1 MSNPL
6 PPAPPAYDPYYPAD
20 LFVVR
25 HPRPRYWL
33 HALLLAAT
41 VFTTMLV
48 GARLQDNFQR
58 NVPAFS
64 LQQDT
69 LPLFPLQWIAHDPAR
84 ILLGVPFSLTLLLIL
99 LAHEMGHYLMAM
111 RYRVNATLPYF
122 IPAPTLIGTLGAFIR
137 IRSPIRSR
145 AELFDIGI
153 AGPIAG
159 FAVAL
164 PILIAALALS
174 RPVAENM
181 GTADIV
187 LGYPLI
193 FYWAHHLLWTLGIT
207 AGRIPLQQLHLH
219 PTAVAAWVGMFATS
233 LNLLPGGQLDGGHI
247 IYSVAPRLHRWIS
260 TLTVVALFL
269 LGVSGILQVM
279 ELWPAAWQ
287 AWAGWNGW
295 ILWAVVVLLMGRR
308 HPAVPAWPGL
318 DRERKWLALVALF
331 LLVVTFMPVPL
342 YEVALH

>member
-6 PPAPPAYDPYYPAD
+6 PPAPPAYDPYYPVD

-25 HPRPRYWL
+25 PPRRRYWL

-41 VFTTMLV
+41 VFTTLLV

-69 LPLFPLQWIAHDPAR
+69 LPLFPLQWVAHDPAR
-84 ILLGVPFSLTLLLIL
+84 ILLGIPFSLTLLLIL
-99 LAHEMGHYLMAM
+99 LAHEMGHYLMAV
-111 RYRVNATLPYF
+111 RYRVDVTLPYF

-145 AELFDIGI
+145 SELFDIGI

-159 FAVAL
+159 FVVAL
-164 PILIAALALS
+164 PILIVALAIS
-174 RPVAENM
+174 RPIAENM
-181 GTADIV
+181 GSADV
-187 LGYPLI
+187 ALGYPLI
-193 FYWAHHLLWTLGIT
+193 FYWAHHLLGLLGFA
-207 AGRIPLQQLHLH
+207 AGRTPLRELHLH

-247 IYSVAPRLHRWIS
+247 IYSVAPRVHRWVS
-260 TLTVVALFL
+260 NLTVLALLL
-269 LGVSGILQVM
+269 LGLSGMLQLM
-279 ELWPAAWQ
+279 DLWPAGWS
-287 AWAGWNGW
+287 GWNGW
-295 ILWAVVVLLMGRR
+295 LLWGLIVLLMGRR
-308 HPAVPAWPGL
+308 HPSVPSWPGL
-318 DRERKWLALVALF
+318 DRGRKWLALLALF
-331 LLVVTFMPVPL
+331 LLLVTFMPVPL
-342 YEVALH
+342 YEVILR

>member
-6 PPAPPAYDPYYPAD
+6 PPAPPAYDPYYPVD

-25 HPRPRYWL
+25 RPRPRYWL

-48 GARLQDNFQR
+48 GARLEDNFER

-69 LPLFPLQWIAHDPAR
+69 LPLFPLQWIARDPAR
-84 ILLGVPFSLTLLLIL
+84 ILLGLPFSLTLLLIL
-99 LAHEMGHYLMAM
+99 LAHEMGHYLMAR
-111 RYRVNATLPYF
+111 RYRVNATLPFF

-145 AELFDIGI
+145 SELFDIGI

-159 FAVAL
+159 FVVAL
-164 PILIAALALS
+164 PVLVAALALS
-174 RPVAENM
+174 RPVIENT

-193 FYWAHHLLWTLGIT
+193 FYWAHSLLGALGLTI
-207 AGRIPLQQLHLH
+207 GRIPLQHLHLH

-247 IYSVAPRLHRWIS
+247 IYSLAPRAHRWIS
-260 TLTVVALFL
+260 TGTVAVLFL
-269 LGVSGILQVM
+269 LGLSGILHDLG
-279 ELWPAAWQ
+279 LWAGWY
-287 AWAGWNGW
+287 GWNGW
-295 ILWAVVVLLMGRR
+295 ILWAVVVLIMGRR
-308 HPAVPAWPGL
+308 HPSVPAWPGL
-318 DRERKWLALVALF
+318 DGGRKWLALMAL
-331 LLVVTFMPVPL
+331 LLLLVTFMPVPL
-342 YEVALH
+342 YEVALR

>member
-6 PPAPPAYDPYYPAD
+6 PPAPPAYDPYYPVD

-25 HPRPRYWL
+25 PPRPRYWL

-41 VFTTMLV
+41 IFTTMLV
-48 GARLQDNFQR
+48 GARLEDNFQH

-64 LQQDT
+64 LQEDT
-69 LPLFPLQWIAHDPAR
+69 LPLFPLQWIAHDPQR
-84 ILLGVPFSLTLLLIL
+84 ILLGLPFSLTLLLIL

-111 RYRVNATLPYF
+111 RYRVNATLPFF

-145 AELFDIGI
+145 AVLFDIGI

-159 FAVAL
+159 FVVAVPVL
-164 PILIAALALS
+164 VIALALS
-174 RPVAENM
+174 RPVAENT

-187 LGYPLI
+187 LGFPLI
-193 FYWAHHLLWTLGIT
+193 FYWAHHLLGMLGAS
-207 AGRIPLQQLHLH
+207 AGRVPLQHLHLH

-247 IYSVAPRLHRWIS
+247 AYAVAPRLHRRIS
-260 TLTVVALFL
+260 TFTVVVLFL
-269 LGVSGILQVM
+269 LGLSGVLQATG
-279 ELWPAAWQ
+279 LWPAGWQ
-287 AWAGWNGW
+287 GWQGWQGW
-295 ILWAVVVLLMGRR
+295 ILWSIVVLVMGRR
-308 HPAVPAWPGL
+308 HPSVPAWPGL
-318 DRERKWLALVALF
+318 DRTRQWLALVAF
-331 LLVVTFMPVPL
+331 LLLLVTFMPVPL
-342 YEVALH
+342 YAVALR